1 MWLRGY
7 KHDHTA
13 AVGLPSSASKL
24 HGVDGAGEFDE
35 VRGEPDPVRR
45 GQRATE
51 LITRYQQ
58 RAIELA
64 RLRKEAIEEAH
75 RAGLSFTEI
84 AELLGV
90 TKGRISQI
98 RTSAPPAERAFFG
111 VGPVAVG
118 IPRPAD
124 NEDDHV
130 HFDVSF
136 QATRQRVE
144 VDLGR
149 LSMAATHFEIDPD
162 TADVPAG
169 DAVVICEPEA
179 APVARRLLAADK
191 ALGFEKVDGTWYLV
205 DKSSG
210 RRYGSPFRADS
221 TNRIDIGY
229 LARQVA
235 DGRVIVHIAGVTGV
249 GSLGIA
255 HWLSDHVSEI
265 YERSARFTSAVIECD
280 FDADLSITGSR
291 IVAGPFTS
299 RE

>member
-1 MWLRGY
+1 M
-7 KHDHTA
+7 
-13 AVGLPSSASKL
+13 
-24 HGVDGAGEFDE
+24 DGAGEFDE

-51 LITRYQQ
+51 LITLYQQ
-58 RAIELA
+58 RATELA

-90 TKGRISQI
+90 TKGRVSQI

-118 IPRPAD
+118 IPGSAE
-124 NEDDHV
+124 NEDEREHL
-130 HFDVSF
+130 HFDVSY
-136 QATRQRVE
+136 QATRQHVE
-144 VDLGR
+144 VDLAR
-149 LSMAATHFEIDPD
+149 LSMASTRFEIEPD
-162 TADVPAG
+162 TEEAPAG
-169 DAVVICEPEA
+169 DAVVICAPGS
-179 APVARRLLAADK
+179 APVARRLLAADEI
-191 ALGFEKVDGTWYLV
+191 LGFENIDGTWYLV

-210 RRYGSPFRADS
+210 RRYNSPFRADA

-235 DGRVIVHIAGVTGV
+235 DGRVIVHIAGVTSV

-255 HWLSDHVSEI
+255 HWLTSHVSEL

-280 FDADLSITGSR
+280 FDAELSITASR
-291 IVAGPFTS
+291 VVAGPFTS

>member
-1 MWLRGY
+1 M
-7 KHDHTA
+7 
-13 AVGLPSSASKL
+13 
-24 HGVDGAGEFDE
+24 DGANEFDE
-35 VRGEPDPVRR
+35 VRSDPDPVRR

-51 LITRYQQ
+51 LITLYQQ
-58 RAIELA
+58 RATELA
-64 RLRKEAIEEAH
+64 RLRREAIEEAH
-75 RAGLSFTEI
+75 RSGLSFTEI

-98 RTSAPPAERAFFG
+98 RTNAPPAERAFFG

-118 IPRPAD
+118 IPRPAETD
-124 NEDDHV
+124 GEREHA

-144 VDLGR
+144 VDLAR
-149 LSMAATHFEIDPD
+149 LSMASTRFEVEPG
-162 TADVPAG
+162 AEDVPPG
-169 DAVVICEPEA
+169 DAVVICAPEA
-179 APVARRLLAADK
+179 APVARRLLDADEV
-191 ALGFEKVDGTWYLV
+191 LSFEHIDGTWYLV
-205 DKSSG
+205 DNSSG
-210 RRYGSPFRADS
+210 RRYSSPFRAD
-221 TNRIDIGY
+221 TANRIDIGY

-235 DGRVIVHIAGVTGV
+235 DGRVIVHIVGVTGV

-255 HWLSDHVSEI
+255 HWLADHVSEI

-280 FDADLSITGSR
+280 FDAELSITGSR

>member
-1 MWLRGY
+1 M
-7 KHDHTA
+7 
-13 AVGLPSSASKL
+13 PSSGSKL

-35 VRGEPDPVRR
+35 VRSDPDPVRR

-51 LITRYQQ
+51 LITLYQQ
-58 RAIELA
+58 RATELA

-84 AELLGV
+84 AGLLGV

-118 IPRPAD
+118 IPRPAE
-124 NEDDHV
+124 NDDEPERV
-130 HFDVSF
+130 RFDVSY

-144 VDLGR
+144 VDLAR
-149 LSMAATHFEIDPD
+149 LSMASTRFEIESD
-162 TADVPAG
+162 TEDVPAG

-191 ALGFEKVDGTWYLV
+191 ALGFENSDGTWYLV
-205 DKSSG
+205 DRVSG

-255 HWLSDHVSEI
+255 HWLTGHVSEI

>member
-1 MWLRGY
+1 
-7 KHDHTA
+7 
-13 AVGLPSSASKL
+13 
-24 HGVDGAGEFDE
+24 VDGAGEFDE
-35 VRGEPDPVRR
+35 VRSDPDPVRR

-51 LITRYQQ
+51 LITLYQQ
-58 RAIELA
+58 RATELA
-64 RLRKEAIEEAH
+64 RLRREAIEEAH
-75 RAGLSFTEI
+75 RAGLSYTEI
-84 AELLGV
+84 AQLLGV

-98 RTSAPPAERAFFG
+98 RTNAPPAERAFFG

-118 IPRPAD
+118 IPRPAEND
-124 NEDDHV
+124 DERDHV
-130 HFDVSF
+130 HFDVSY
-136 QATRQRVE
+136 QATQQRVE
-144 VDLGR
+144 VDLAR
-149 LSMAATHFEIDPD
+149 LSMASTRFEIEPD
-162 TADVPAG
+162 TEDVPAG

-191 ALGFEKVDGTWYLV
+191 ALGFENNDGTWYLV
-205 DKSSG
+205 DKASG

-221 TNRIDIGY
+221 TSRIDIGY

-255 HWLSDHVSEI
+255 HWLTGHVSEI

-291 IVAGPFTS
+291 IIAGPFTS